1 MQRILATLAAVSLI
15 APVAVAQQQQP
26 LSRAETYGRLVNT
39 SVEANFTQTP
49 MRNVVEYFAAVGNI
63 DILATWAED
72 EFGDGFDP
80 EANVS
85 LQLKNKVP
93 LIDALELVMAQVNDA
108 DSTWVLGE
116 GYVKIGPKD
125 LLNQDKYVVIYP
137 VRELLFV
144 APRFDNAPQLD
155 LQSVL
160 SSSDTGEINQ
170 NIFDDEN
177 EDDQGIRVP
186 EGEQAEELIDI
197 ITSIVDTYQWEIN
210 GGDGGSIRYFRGN
223 LIINAADYLHRQVGG
238 YPFPAAIIRNSGGS
252 ASLGSRGGAM
262 AQGPVVPRYVT
273 LTGSF
278 ANTQLVDIEQ
288 YEVPILVNGRVVFSG
303 GGGG

>member
-1 MQRILATLAAVSLI
+1 MQRILASIAAVSLL
-15 APVAVAQQQQP
+15 APVAVGQQQQV
-26 LSRAETYGRLVNT
+26 LSRAEVYSRLVNT

-49 MRNVVEYFAAVGNI
+49 MRNVIEYFSAIGNV
-63 DILATWAED
+63 DILPTWAED

-93 LIDALELVMAQVNDA
+93 LIDAIELVMNQVSDD
-108 DSTWVLGE
+108 DSTWTLGD
-116 GYVKIGPKD
+116 GFVKIGPKE

-137 VRELLFV
+137 IRELLFV
-144 APRFDNAPQLD
+144 APLFENAPQLD

-170 NIFDDEN
+170 NIFDDQN
-177 EDDQGIRVP
+177 DDDQGMRVP
-186 EGEQAEELIDI
+186 ESEQADELIDI

-223 LIINAADYLHRQVGG
+223 LIVNAADYLHRQIGG
-238 YPFPAAIIRNSGGS
+238 YPFPTGVVRSMGGQASMGS
-252 ASLGSRGGAM
+252 ASSFAS
-262 AQGPVVPRYVT
+262 GPVTPRYVT
-273 LTGSF
+273 LTGRF
-278 ANTQLVDIEQ
+278 ANTRLIDVEQ
-288 YEVPILVNGRVVFSG
+288 YEVPVLVNGSVVLSG
-303 GGGG
+303 GGG

>member
-1 MQRILATLAAVSLI
+1 MQRILSTLAVAGLF
-15 APVAVAQQQQP
+15 APMALAQQQQA
-26 LSRAETYGRLVNT
+26 LSRAEVYGRLVNT

-93 LIDALELVMAQVNDA
+93 LIDALELVMAQVSDA
-108 DSTWVLGE
+108 DSTWVLGD
-116 GYVKIGPKD
+116 GFVKIGPKD

-177 EDDQGIRVP
+177 SDDDQGVRVP
-186 EGEQAEELIDI
+186 EGEQAEELMDI

-238 YPFPAAIIRNSGGS
+238 YPFSAALIRGTGGQ
-252 ASLGSRGGAM
+252 ASLGSSRSF

-273 LTGSF
+273 LTGTF
-278 ANTQLVDIEQ
+278 QNTQLIDIEQ
-288 YEVPILVNGRVVFSG
+288 YEVPVLVNGSVVFSG
-303 GGGG
+303 GGG